1 MAASHTRLD
10 RVERRRS
17 RGEIRVRVTSAT
29 RRFAPGPL
37 LTWRPQ
43 RGHARGSIV
52 LNPNRTYQEVLGFG
66 AALTDSAC
74 YLLHELAP
82 SHLEQFLHELFDPG
96 AMGLNAS
103 RICMGA
109 SDYATDI
116 YSYDEG
122 SPDPELQRFSI
133 DHDRRH
139 ILPILKRVREL
150 CPDLFLLASPW
161 SPPGWMKA
169 GGSMLGGSIQR
180 RHFAAYAEYF
190 LKFLESYAA
199 AGCAVDAVTVQN
211 EVDTDQGGRMPAC
224 LWGQEDETRFI
235 AEHLGPRLA
244 ERNIKTKIWILDHN
258 YDLWGR
264 ALSELA
270 NANASRYVD
279 GVAWHGYAGQPCS
292 MTLVHKAHPDKH
304 MCWTEGGPEDIHDA
318 HYQTNWT
325 FWSARFAEILHN
337 WARCIIAWN
346 LALDESGR
354 PNLGPFSCGGL
365 VTINSQTKQ
374 ITPSGQYWA
383 LVHYSHA
390 IQRGARR
397 IESRGTLKGVSHVAF
412 LNPDES
418 CAMVLTNAGSDRRV
432 CVRLSGVETGVD
444 LPGDSVVTLTCNC

>member
-1 MAASHTRLD
+1 
-10 RVERRRS
+10 
-17 RGEIRVRVTSAT
+17 
-29 RRFAPGPL
+29 
-37 LTWRPQ
+37 
-43 RGHARGSIV
+43 
-52 LNPNRTYQEVLGFG
+52 
-66 AALTDSAC
+66 
-74 YLLHELAP
+74 
-82 SHLEQFLHELFDPG
+82 
-96 AMGLNAS
+96 
-103 RICMGA
+103 
-109 SDYATDI
+109 
-116 YSYDEG
+116 
-122 SPDPELQRFSI
+122 
-133 DHDRRH
+133 
-139 ILPILKRVREL
+139 L

-325 FWSARFAEILHN
+325 F
-337 WARCIIAWN
+337 
-346 LALDESGR
+346 
-354 PNLGPFSCGGL
+354 
-365 VTINSQTKQ
+365 
-374 ITPSGQYWA
+374 
-383 LVHYSHA
+383 
-390 IQRGARR
+390 
-397 IESRGTLKGVSHVAF
+397 
-412 LNPDES
+412 
-418 CAMVLTNAGSDRRV
+418 
-432 CVRLSGVETGVD
+432 
-444 LPGDSVVTLTCNC
+444 